1 MDWIVQNIFQLV
13 GVAGAVGT
21 SVLGITKIYFKIEN
35 RVRFLEKEVK
45 SLDNKIDKDLKE
57 VHDIL
62 KELRNDIKLLL
73 QKE

>member
-1 MDWIVQNIFQLV
+1 MDWIVQNIFQLI

-21 SVLGITKIYFKIEN
+21 SVMAITKIYFKIEN

>member
-1 MDWIVQNIFQLV
+1 MEWIIQNIFQIL
-13 GVAGAVGT
+13 GIAGGAGAT
-21 SVLGITKIYFKIEN
+21 AITITRTYFKIEN

>member
-1 MDWIVQNIFQLV
+1 MEWVVENIFQIL
-13 GVAGAVGT
+13 GIAGAVGT
-21 SVLGITKIYFKIEN
+21 SVLGITKMYFKIEN

-45 SLDNKIDKDLKE
+45 TLDNKIDKDLKE

-62 KELRNDIKLLL
+62 KELRNDIKILL

>member
-1 MDWIVQNIFQLV
+1 MDWIVQNIFQLI

>member
-1 MDWIVQNIFQLV
+1 MEWIIQNVFQIL
-13 GVAGAVGT
+13 GIAGAVGT
-21 SVLGITKIYFKIEN
+21 SVLGITKMYFKIEN

-45 SLDNKIDKDLKE
+45 TLDNKIDKDLKE